1 MSETDALRALMDA
14 DRWIDKVTS
23 QRNHLPE
30 MAELA
35 TLEEELRSLVKALQE
50 AQVAKSPVQTAYE
63 DAKGEADRLRKRAD
77 DLEKTLATSTA
88 NARELSAIQNE
99 LTHLRDLLEKSDH
112 DQCLGPARGKE
123 RP

>member
-1 MSETDALRALMDA
+1 MDA

-88 NARELSAIQNE
+88 NARELSAISARHAFSRNSA
-99 LTHLRDLLEKSDH
+99 LEKS
-112 DQCLGPARGKE
+112 R
-123 RP
+123 